1 MRVSRKC
8 PLCGGDVKV
17 TKTFTPDP
25 NSERSEKLQLIKCSW
40 CGLRGNVSVLS
51 SVTWL
56 NLSLVSAGQRKAK
69 PD

>member
-8 PLCGGDVKV
+8 PLCGGEVKV

-25 NSERSEKLQLIKCSW
+25 NSERSEKLQLIQCIA

-51 SVTWL
+51 CVTWL
-56 NLSLVSAGQRKAK
+56 NLSLVSAGLDKNK
-69 PD
+69 P

>member
-8 PLCGGDVKV
+8 PLCGGDVRV
-17 TKTFTPDP
+17 TKTFTPNPD
-25 NSERSEKLQLIKCSW
+25 SERSEKLQLIQCIA

-56 NLSLVSAGQRKAK
+56 NLSLVSAGLAK
-69 PD
+69 NKP

>member
-17 TKTFTPDP
+17 TKTFTPSPD
-25 NSERSEKLQLIKCSW
+25 SERSEKLQLIQCNT

-56 NLSLVSAGQRKAK
+56 NLSLASAGLVKSK
-69 PD
+69 P